1 MKDATLDENSQQA
14 IRYWTLAQPI
24 ISGYVT
30 SVVRD
35 FRDRDDVLQAIA
47 VAVFESFSS
56 YDPSR
61 SFVGWTMGIARNQIG
76 TYLRERRRNRLVF
89 DGETVDFLA
98 IAFEQIETEETRSLE
113 YLHECLEG
121 LEDRPRQLCELR
133 YENDLRPAAIAS
145 LLSMTPNTVA
155 KSLQRIREQLRLCI
169 ERRVAL
175 EGARP

>member
-1 MKDATLDENSQQA
+1 MDENSQQA
-14 IRYWTLAQPI
+14 IRYWSLAQPI

-35 FRDRDDVLQAIA
+35 FRDRDDVVQAIA

-61 SFVGWTMGIARNQIG
+61 SFVGWAMGITRNQIG
-76 TYLRERRRNRLVF
+76 TYLRERRRNRLIF
-89 DGETVDFLA
+89 DGETVELLA
-98 IAFEQIETEETRSLE
+98 KAFEQIEAEETRPLD
-113 YLHECLEG
+113 YLHECLNG
-121 LEDRPRQLCELR
+121 LESRARQLCELR
-133 YENDLRPAAIAS
+133 YENDLKPAAIAG

-155 KSLQRIREQLRLCI
+155 KSLQRIREQLRQCI
-169 ERRVAL
+169 ERRMAL

>member
-1 MKDATLDENSQQA
+1 LDENSQQA
-14 IRYWTLAQPI
+14 IRYWTLAQPF

-35 FRDRDDVLQAIA
+35 FRDRDDVLQTIA
-47 VAVFESFSS
+47 VAVFESFTS

-61 SFVGWTMGIARNQIG
+61 SFVGWAMGIARNQMG

-89 DGETVDFLA
+89 DGETVELLA
-98 IAFEQIETEETRSLE
+98 KAFEQIEPEETRSLD
-113 YLHECLEG
+113 YLNDCLDGLEG
-121 LEDRPRQLCELR
+121 RARQLCELR
-133 YENDLRPAAIAS
+133 YENDLKPAAIAS

-155 KSLQRIREQLRLCI
+155 KSLQRIREQLRNCI

-175 EGARP
+175 EGAGP